1 MVSDYFVGIYAQG
14 PKWLVGKTVLEQPL
28 EAHFTYMERLQS
40 SRILVLGGP
49 FKDDEGALAI
59 ITASGLAEAWLIFA
73 ADPAVI
79 QEIFRVSVH
88 PWFASVTGE
97 VSQKPW

>member
-1 MVSDYFVGIYAQG
+1 MASYFVGIYARG

-28 EAHFTYMERLQS
+28 EAHFTYMEGLQN
-40 SRILVLGGP
+40 SRVLVLGGP

-59 ITASGLAEAWLIFA
+59 ITAPNLAQARLIFA

-79 QEIFRVSVH
+79 QEIFRFSVH

-97 VSQKPW
+97 ISQKPW